1 MGRVRG
7 FNSRFVIAVFVIC
20 ILALSVFTGC
30 RLIGN
35 YSDDNGV
42 GPVITESQIP
52 VTLSEV
58 ETAIQEA
65 AKKDPEVVW
74 KPEITGF
81 IQGLQENDISTL
93 LGNDDTTD
101 LSANQ
106 IQNFV
111 QTDLFKTVETNETT
125 DPDYLFSMDSQD
137 EIYGQYLQTT
147 SIKSNLRNS
156 FYLPTSINWANKDGI
171 NYVSSVKSQGRYGT
185 CVAFA
190 TTGTLEAHLK
200 IALDDPNFEIDLSE
214 AWLWYFGTGKFPAY
228 NKQKP
233 TPPSPGG
240 WNYGCAFSFLLPRN
254 GYTVSENDAPYNY
267 LNLFPDFGI
276 ETEGAKQYQVN
287 GIFRLKSAT
296 AMKIALQKGPVAAVM
311 KTNACIFYYGPNS
324 GIYSYIPIFAENG
337 KEIKFPNQPDTTPGA
352 HAIMVVG
359 YDDGQGC
366 WICKN
371 SWGSNWG
378 ENGFF
383 RAKYGKSIYE
393 DSGYLISV
401 PVMITSK
408 DPSPQQT
415 DLPVSTSVAIK
426 FGEALRSETVTNDAF
441 SLEKLPGDVPVS
453 ISLTYNNGSKTV
465 ILKPEEPLEPA
476 TSYRVTVNTKVKSA
490 DGDSL
495 LANDSWV
502 FYTTGYSEE
511 TIEPRAEFAAKP
523 TEISGSAQAKFEIGG
538 YKIEAFKYKLDNGA
552 WSQEFPVSKILD
564 LAALENGPHLL
575 KIVGRN
581 GKVWQEEAK
590 ATEWAWKI
598 NSEIPAGY
606 FSYGPDAITSDT
618 NPGFCF
624 KADDMTKMKLK
635 LDNYGWSNWINVTNN
650 QWDFYYKKI
659 SSPGSHTLQAI
670 ACNSLGVVQP
680 FDSAAKWEWSYDPDF
695 NCNAVLLSQ
704 PLAESDFATAS
715 FQIGGDQIV
724 AYKFLVDSQT
734 TYSDEFPISTLINLT
749 ELNAGDHVIK
759 VIGKTGAGV
768 WQDSEKPTTY
778 TWKTIPVKS
787 SEKAFNSFGFTE
799 LSVSGSINES
809 DGTITATV
817 PFGTDISALAAEF
830 SVSEKATVEVN
841 KVSQVSGQST
851 NDFSSVVFYVITAEN
866 GSTKEYSV
874 IVTISQPIK
883 ISSAVVNIIA
893 PVSGAVPQDASAVEK
908 ATSNEDYSIS
918 KLTWNETMT
927 TGGKFKAGQ
936 VYTADITLTSKNGK
950 MFQIEAFNPTVAGS
964 ASVGT
969 TTTTGSDIGNSV
981 TFTVTY
987 DSTGALTITSI
998 AVTTQPTKLSY
1009 AEATDGTLALNGM
1022 VVTETNND
1030 GSTNTVTF
1038 ADGTASGYTTTPSNG
1053 VTLTNAANNG
1063 KPVVI
1068 THTASAK
1075 TANTSNLAV
1084 SAIGEIAAAA
1094 VTIATPVLG
1103 KTPQDAVAVQTATNN
1118 ADYTVTAL
1126 TWNEALT
1133 AGGKFKAAQVYTATV
1148 TLTSKNNKKFQT
1160 TAFTPTVSGSAS
1172 VGTTTTT
1179 GTAIGNTVTFTVTYA
1194 STDALAVTSIAVTTQ
1209 PTKLSYA
1216 EATDGT
1222 LALNGMAVT
1231 ETNND
1236 GSTNTVTFTDGTAA
1250 GYTANPANGIALTNA
1265 TNNAQPV
1272 VVTHTA
1278 SGKTANTS
1286 NLTVSAIVEIT
1297 AAAVAITAPVLG
1309 VAPQNAAAVEAA
1321 TANADYTVT
1330 ALTWN
1335 EALTAGGK
1343 FKAGQAYT
1351 ATVTLTSKN
1360 GKKFQAAAFTPTV
1373 SGSASVGTTTTT
1385 GSDIGNSVTFTVTYN
1400 STGAL
1405 AVTSIAV
1412 TTQPT
1417 KLIYV
1422 EATDGIL
1429 ALNGMVVTETNNDG
1443 STNTVT
1449 FTNGTASGYTTS
1461 PANGAT
1467 LTNAANNAQA
1477 VVVTHTASNK
1487 TANTNSLTVT
1497 ATPVITAPT
1506 SVTLSPVGGNIVA
1519 NLLNTT
1525 NTNLTA
1531 QATIV
1536 AGEATGG
1543 EAELLKDGNSFSPA
1557 IKDTSIAAGDTTV
1570 TFDFGS
1576 ADNSTLQS
1584 KISSGGVFTV
1594 RLKDAAGNS
1603 SVSSVGNPT
1612 LSVSYSAPVVQN
1624 VTSAISNGGY
1634 SLNQVI
1640 DITVKFSKSVQVTTT
1655 GGTPGLT
1662 METGNIDRVAAYQSG
1677 DGTDTLTF
1685 RYTVQNGDLSTD
1697 LDYSSTSALS
1707 LNGGTILDSDKNPAN
1722 LTLANPGSAGSL
1734 GANKALIINAVTN
1747 YSFSGRL
1754 GEGRTGWWSGERRIG
1769 KINDVAVDSSGNIY
1783 ATNKDLNKV
1792 LKFSSTGDLITS
1804 WGGTGSTDGKF
1815 NNPFGIEIDSSGNV
1829 YVADTE
1835 NYRIQKFDANGGFI
1849 TKWGTQG
1856 SSDGQFNKAQ
1866 GIGIDSSDNIYV
1878 ADTHNHRIQKFTS
1891 SGSFTTK
1898 WGFGPSSADNAFSY
1912 PCDVAIDSS
1921 GNIYVA
1927 DLNNNRILKFSAPG
1941 VFVAKWVSP
1950 TLSSGQGDNEF
1961 FSPSSITIDSSNNV
1975 YIADT
1980 SNNRIKKHNTSGA
1993 FIAKWGVNGVN
2004 NGEFSSP
2011 YGIALDSAGNVYV
2024 ADTNNMRIQKFNS
2037 SGSFL
2042 SKYGPAG
2049 DKDSQFFEPK
2059 GVAVD
2064 SSGNIYVAD
2073 KRNHR
2078 IQKFDSNGSL
2088 LTKWGSGEGSANG
2101 QLSYPKG
2108 VAVDGSGNV
2117 YVADTSNHRIQKF
2130 TSSGGYLLQWGSYG
2144 SSNGQFHYPTGI
2156 AIDSSGNVYVADD
2169 YNHRIQKFSSSGGFL
2184 ANYGSP
2190 GSGDGQFDNPK
2201 GIAIDSQGYIYVAD
2215 TDNQRIQ
2222 KFTSSMSFVTKWGT
2236 TGSADGQFNYPQGIA
2251 IDKAGNVYVSD
2262 SSNQRIQK
2270 FTTSGT
2276 FLAKWGTSGINDG
2289 ELLMPFGIAIDN
2301 SGNIIVADL
2310 YTHSIEK
2317 FTP

>member
-1 MGRVRG
+1 MGKVRG
-7 FNSRFVIAVFVIC
+7 FNSRFVIAVFVIFL
-20 ILALSVFTGC
+20 IGLTAFTGC
-30 RLIGN
+30 RILGG
-35 YSDDNGV
+35 YKDDNGV

-58 ETAIQEA
+58 EAAIQEA

-171 NYVSSVKSQGRYGT
+171 NYVSSVKSQGSYGT

-200 IALDDPNFEIDLSE
+200 IALDDPNFDIDLSE

-401 PVMITSK
+401 PVMTTSK

-495 LANDSWV
+495 LENESWV
-502 FYTTGYSEE
+502 FYTTGYSAE

-523 TEISGSAQAKFEIGG
+523 TEINGSAQAKFEIGG

-552 WSQEFPVSKILD
+552 WSQEFSVNKILD
-564 LAALENGPHLL
+564 LVALENGPHLL
-575 KIVGRN
+575 KIVGRS

-650 QWDFYYKKI
+650 QWDFYYNKI

-670 ACNSLGVVQP
+670 ACNSLGVAQP

-715 FQIGGDQIV
+715 FEIGGDQIV

-749 ELNAGDHVIK
+749 ELNAGVHVIK

-768 WQDSEKPTTY
+768 WQDAEKPTTY
-778 TWKTIPVKS
+778 TWKTIHVKS
-787 SEKAFNSFGFTE
+787 SEKAFTSFGFAK

-851 NDFSSVVFYVITAEN
+851 NDFSSIVFYVITAED

-874 IVTISQPIK
+874 SVTISQPIK
-883 ISSAVVNIIA
+883 ISSAVVNITA
-893 PVSGAVPQDASAVEK
+893 PVSGAVPQDTTAVES
-908 ATSNEDYSIS
+908 ATANEDYSVT
-918 KLTWNETMT
+918 KLSWNEDMT

-950 MFQIEAFNPTVAGS
+950 MFQIEAFNPTVSGS

-987 DSTGALTITSI
+987 DSTGALAITSI

-1038 ADGTASGYTTTPSNG
+1038 ADGTASGYTTNPSNG

-1068 THTASAK
+1068 THTVSAK
-1075 TANTSNLAV
+1075 TANTGNLAV

-1103 KTPQDAVAVQTATNN
+1103 ETPQDAAAVQTATNN

-1179 GTAIGNTVTFTVTYA
+1179 GTAIGNTVTFPVTYA

-1222 LALNGMAVT
+1222 LALNGMVVT

-1250 GYTANPANGIALTNA
+1250 GYTANPANGTALTNA

-1449 FTNGTASGYTTS
+1449 FTNGTASGYTTN

-1584 KISSGGVFTV
+1584 KISSGGIFTV

-1603 SVSSVGNPT
+1603 NTSAVGNPT
-1612 LSVSYSAPVVQN
+1612 LTVDYTIPSVTTVQVQNTTTINVTFSKAMGGAGVTTPGNYVISGTGKGSFNSNPDSVSLSNSNTYSLTWSSGEMKTGDDVTITVTGVQDYIGNSISASNSGTHTNGGIGVNPTASFSGPTGTRTTTANVSVGISFSEN
-1624 VTSAISNGGY
+1624 VTGFTIDDISATNAVLSSFSTTDAKTYSVVLSPTGVGNPSLTVNADVAQDAIGNGNLAAATPYSFTLSGADGSDVTFVENSINSTYVLVPRQVLPDSTIVPAFYCGKYVACQGSAGGSATVASGWPWVSITQPQAITACSNSGASLISDNQWLAIAHQAVAIAANWRNG
-1634 SLNQVI
+1634 VI
-1640 DITVKFSKSVQVTTT
+1640 GSNEADGGGFYRGLCNNLVTRAQPATGGDANSNPDNTTT
-1655 GGTPGLT
+1655 
-1662 METGNIDRVAAYQSG
+1662 
-1677 DGTDTLTF
+1677 
-1685 RYTVQNGDLSTD
+1685 
-1697 LDYSSTSALS
+1697 DYRI
-1707 LNGGTILDSDKNPAN
+1707 N
-1722 LTLANPGSAGSL
+1722 TLANGAKIWDIGGNVQCWVSTTQAAGEYYTGCTLQSQPGGVYYESNLSSINVKFRAPYDSLAGM
-1734 GANKALIINAVTN
+1734 
-1747 YSFSGRL
+1747 
-1754 GEGRTGWWSGERRIG
+1754 G
-1769 KINDVAVDSSGNIY
+1769 KIFIYTDTYVRGILRGGYYNSGT
-1783 ATNKDLNKV
+1783 A
-1792 LKFSSTGDLITS
+1792 
-1804 WGGTGSTDGKF
+1804 GG
-1815 NNPFGIEIDSSGNV
+1815 PFGFYNWWLPTESGV
-1829 YVADTE
+1829 YA
-1835 NYRIQKFDANGGFI
+1835 GFR
-1849 TKWGTQG
+1849 
-1856 SSDGQFNKAQ
+1856 S
-1866 GIGIDSSDNIYV
+1866 V
-1878 ADTHNHRIQKFTS
+1878 R
-1891 SGSFTTK
+1891 
-1898 WGFGPSSADNAFSY
+1898 P
-1912 PCDVAIDSS
+1912 
-1921 GNIYVA
+1921 
-1927 DLNNNRILKFSAPG
+1927 
-1941 VFVAKWVSP
+1941 
-1950 TLSSGQGDNEF
+1950 
-1961 FSPSSITIDSSNNV
+1961 
-1975 YIADT
+1975 
-1980 SNNRIKKHNTSGA
+1980 
-1993 FIAKWGVNGVN
+1993 
-2004 NGEFSSP
+2004 
-2011 YGIALDSAGNVYV
+2011 
-2024 ADTNNMRIQKFNS
+2024 
-2037 SGSFL
+2037 
-2042 SKYGPAG
+2042 
-2049 DKDSQFFEPK
+2049 
-2059 GVAVD
+2059 
-2064 SSGNIYVAD
+2064 
-2073 KRNHR
+2073 
-2078 IQKFDSNGSL
+2078 
-2088 LTKWGSGEGSANG
+2088 
-2101 QLSYPKG
+2101 
-2108 VAVDGSGNV
+2108 
-2117 YVADTSNHRIQKF
+2117 
-2130 TSSGGYLLQWGSYG
+2130 
-2144 SSNGQFHYPTGI
+2144 
-2156 AIDSSGNVYVADD
+2156 
-2169 YNHRIQKFSSSGGFL
+2169 
-2184 ANYGSP
+2184 
-2190 GSGDGQFDNPK
+2190 
-2201 GIAIDSQGYIYVAD
+2201 
-2215 TDNQRIQ
+2215 
-2222 KFTSSMSFVTKWGT
+2222 
-2236 TGSADGQFNYPQGIA
+2236 
-2251 IDKAGNVYVSD
+2251 
-2262 SSNQRIQK
+2262 
-2270 FTTSGT
+2270 
-2276 FLAKWGTSGINDG
+2276 
-2289 ELLMPFGIAIDN
+2289 
-2301 SGNIIVADL
+2301 
-2310 YTHSIEK
+2310 
-2317 FTP
+2317 